1 MSTIIACIDSTNAS
15 ENALR
20 YATHMVKRNNL
31 KLRILA
37 VIEGSHRNLLFASE
51 AISNQKRNQI
61 QKHLKK
67 LVDNICIPNGIEPS
81 ISIREGDIVAEITK
95 EMKVV
100 GNCKMIVFGKSQNF
114 QSDNTVLPK
123 IVGKIGDKINAS
135 VMIIPQNIS
144 EDFWNIFS

>member
-1 MSTIIACIDSTNAS
+1 MSTIIACIDLTSAS

-20 YATHMVKRNNL
+20 FATRMVKKNNL
-31 KLRILA
+31 KLKILA
-37 VIEGSHRNLLFASE
+37 VIDGSHRNLLFGSGAMS
-51 AISNQKRNQI
+51 SQKHSQI

-67 LVDNICIPNGIEPS
+67 LIDNICLKEGVEPE
-81 ISIREGDIVAEITK
+81 ISVREGDIVTEITK
-95 EMKVV
+95 EVKSV
-100 GNCKMIVFGKSQNF
+100 GNCQMIVFGKSQNF

-144 EDFWNIFS
+144 PEFWNIF